1 MQQYHDDPENESP
14 EEHEPDQHELKN
26 DESSGQSDDG
36 NETGNPPRRKK
47 SKFSAFLF
55 LLIIPL
61 ILVLILRT
69 FVVEASL
76 IPTSSMEKTLLPG
89 DFMMVNKLV
98 FGARISGEIPW
109 VGIALPEIK
118 IPGFRS
124 PKASDVVVFRF
135 PGEKNII
142 HPPEGLFYVKR
153 IVAGPGDTLE
163 IRDKAL
169 YVNSERI
176 GLPPLGKFTRTAKQK
191 GFRTEGIFPAG
202 SGWNEDN
209 YGPLVIPRA
218 GSTLYLNPENL
229 ETYKML
235 INRELLKYAVEMKN
249 DTISI
254 DGIKIDTYTVQK
266 NYYFMLGDN
275 RDDSY
280 DSRFWGFVPEDL
292 ITGKAWFIYWSVN
305 PLSQGLLESLRP
317 ARIFQ
322 CIE

>member
-1 MQQYHDDPENESP
+1 M
-14 EEHEPDQHELKN
+14 
-26 DESSGQSDDG
+26 
-36 NETGNPPRRKK
+36 
-47 SKFSAFLF
+47 
-55 LLIIPL
+55 IV
-61 ILVLILRT
+61 LVLRT

-76 IPTSSMEKTLLPG
+76 IPTSSMEDTLLPG
-89 DFMMVNKLV
+89 DFMLVNKLV
-98 FGARISGEIPW
+98 FGARIKGEIPW
-109 VGIALPEIK
+109 VGIQIPEFR

-124 PKASDVVVFRF
+124 PMPNDVVVFRF

-142 HPPEGLFYVKR
+142 YPPESLFYVKR

-163 IRDKAL
+163 IRDKAV
-169 YVNSERI
+169 YVNGQRS
-176 GLPPLGKFTRTAKQK
+176 GLTPKGKFTRTAKQK

-209 YGPLVIPRA
+209 YGPVVIPRA
-218 GSTLYLNPENL
+218 GSTLFLNQENL
-229 ETYKML
+229 ETYKMM
-235 INRELLKYAVEMKN
+235 INRELQKYAVALDN

-254 DGIKIDTYTVQK
+254 DGIKINTYKVQK
-266 NYYFMLGDN
+266 NYFFMLGDN

-305 PLSQGLLESLRP
+305 PLSQGILESLRP
-317 ARIFQ
+317 DRIFQ